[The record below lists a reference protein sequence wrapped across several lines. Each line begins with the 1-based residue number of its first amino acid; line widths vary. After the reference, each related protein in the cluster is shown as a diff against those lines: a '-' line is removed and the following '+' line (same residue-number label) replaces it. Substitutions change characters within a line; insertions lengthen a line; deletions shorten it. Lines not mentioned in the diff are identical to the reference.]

1 MRKSINHLYLIILI
15 SILSSV
21 APMGVDTYLP
31 SIPEIAKYFDVNIH
45 KVELSLSI
53 FLIGFAIGQ
62 IFGGPI
68 SDRYGR
74 RVGSIVGLLGYA
86 LFSFLIIF
94 SSSIYELWIYRF
106 LEAFFGGITVVNATA
121 AVRDRFSGQEAA
133 KVFSLIGMVRSLAPL
148 LAPVFGAAIIHFF
161 PWEGIF
167 VFLTIYALIVAFF
180 IYKDLPESFTYTK
193 QNIIESYKLVLTHKK
208 AMKAMLVLAISFGAF
223 FIIIAKT
230 SYIYIEYF
238 GIKTDYFPL
247 FFGINF
253 IILIAMINVN
263 VKLLKTYEAK
273 NIAKYAT
280 FIQFCVGIIFLL
292 IHKDMNLILTVII
305 IASYMSM
312 MAFIFGNCM
321 SLAIEHFSK
330 NAGVASGVIGVLQF
344 GLGALIS
351 SVALNFDNNGFFVIA
366 FSITILSII
375 SFFIIRSYLH
385 FLHWLKMG
393 CKIHNFRL
401 TEKT

>member
-74 RVGSIVGLLGYA
+74 RVGSIIGLLGYA

-94 SSSIYELWIYRF
+94 SASIYELWIYRF

-121 AVRDRFSGQEAA
+121 AVRDRFNGQEAA

-167 VFLTIYALIVAFF
+167 IFLTIYALIVAFF

-193 QNIIESYKLVLTHKK
+193 QNIVESYKLVLTHKK

-273 NIAKYAT
+273 IIAKYAT
-280 FIQFCVGIIFLL
+280 LIQFCVGIIFLL

-366 FSITILSII
+366 FSITFLSII
-375 SFFIIRSYLH
+375 SFLIIRSY
-385 FLHWLKMG
+385 K
-393 CKIHNFRL
+393 
-401 TEKT
+401 

>member
-21 APMGVDTYLP
+21 APMGIDTYLP

-208 AMKAMLVLAISFGAF
+208 AMKSMLVLAISFGAF

-253 IILIAMINVN
+253 IILIAMIKVN
-263 VKLLKTYEAK
+263 VTLLKTYQAK

-280 FIQFCVGIIFLL
+280 LIQFCVGIIFLL

-351 SVALNFDNNGFFVIA
+351 SVALNFEDNGFFVIA
-366 FSITILSII
+366 FSITFLSII
-375 SFFIIRSYLH
+375 SFLIIRSY
-385 FLHWLKMG
+385 K
-393 CKIHNFRL
+393 
-401 TEKT
+401 

>member
-121 AVRDRFSGQEAA
+121 AIRDRFSGQEAA

-351 SVALNFDNNGFFVIA
+351 SIALNFDNNGFFVIA
-366 FSITILSII
+366 FSITFLSII
-375 SFFIIRSYLH
+375 SFLIMRSY
-385 FLHWLKMG
+385 K
-393 CKIHNFRL
+393 
-401 TEKT
+401 

>member
-1 MRKSINHLYLIILI
+1 MKKSINHIYLIVLI

-31 SIPEIAKYFDVNIH
+31 SIPEIAKYFEVNIH
-45 KVELSLSI
+45 KVELSLAI
-53 FLIGFAIGQ
+53 FLIGFSMGQ

-74 RVGSIVGLLGYA
+74 RFGSIIGLLGYA

-94 SSSIYELWIYRF
+94 SSSIYELWVYRF
-106 LEAFFGGITVVNATA
+106 LEAFFGGITVVNAAA
-121 AVRDRFSGQEAA
+121 AVRDRFKGQEAA

-148 LAPVFGAAIIHFF
+148 LAPVIGAFIIHFF

-180 IYKDLPESFTYTK
+180 IYKDFPESFVYVK
-193 QNIIESYKLVLTHKK
+193 QGVFESYKIVLTHKM
-208 AMKAMLVLAISFGAF
+208 AMRAMLVLALSFGGF
-223 FIIIAKT
+223 FIIISKT
-230 SYIYIEYF
+230 SFIYIEYF
-238 GIKTDYFPL
+238 NISTDYFPL

-253 IILIAMINVN
+253 ILLILMINVN
-263 VKLLKTYEAK
+263 VALLKKHKALSIIKSAILFQT
-273 NIAKYAT
+273 IVGVI
-280 FIQFCVGIIFLL
+280 FIL
-292 IHKDMNLILTVII
+292 IHKDMNLFLTVLI

-330 NAGVASGVIGVLQF
+330 NAGVASGVLGVLQF
-344 GLGALIS
+344 GLGALVS
-351 SVALNFDNNGFFVIA
+351 SIALNFDDNGFFVIA
-366 FSITILSII
+366 FSITLISILNY
-375 SFFIIRSYLH
+375 FII
-385 FLHWLKMG
+385 
-393 CKIHNFRL
+393 
-401 TEKT
+401 KTYRA

>member
-74 RVGSIVGLLGYA
+74 RVGSIIGLLGYA

-167 VFLTIYALIVAFF
+167 IFLTIYALIVAFF

-280 FIQFCVGIIFLL
+280 LIQFCVGIIFLL

-366 FSITILSII
+366 FSITFLSII
-375 SFFIIRSYLH
+375 SFLIMRSY
-385 FLHWLKMG
+385 K
-393 CKIHNFRL
+393 
-401 TEKT
+401 

>member
-31 SIPEIAKYFDVNIH
+31 SIPEIAKYFGVNIH

-238 GIKTDYFPL
+238 GIKTDYFPI

-253 IILIAMINVN
+253 IILIAMIKVNVN
-263 VKLLKTYEAK
+263 LLKTYEAK

-280 FIQFCVGIIFLL
+280 LIQFCVGIIFLL

-366 FSITILSII
+366 FSITFLSII
-375 SFFIIRSYLH
+375 SFLIIRSY
-385 FLHWLKMG
+385 K
-393 CKIHNFRL
+393 
-401 TEKT
+401 

>member
-21 APMGVDTYLP
+21 APMGIDTYLP

-238 GIKTDYFPL
+238 GIKTDYFPI

-253 IILIAMINVN
+253 IILIAMIKVNVN
-263 VKLLKTYEAK
+263 LLKTYEAK

-280 FIQFCVGIIFLL
+280 LIQFCVGIIFLL

-366 FSITILSII
+366 FSITFLSII
-375 SFFIIRSYLH
+375 SFLIIRSY
-385 FLHWLKMG
+385 K
-393 CKIHNFRL
+393 
-401 TEKT
+401 

>member
-253 IILIAMINVN
+253 IILIAMIKVNVN
-263 VKLLKTYEAK
+263 LLKTYEAK

-280 FIQFCVGIIFLL
+280 LIQFCVGIIFLL

-366 FSITILSII
+366 FSITFLSII
-375 SFFIIRSYLH
+375 SFFIIRSY
-385 FLHWLKMG
+385 K
-393 CKIHNFRL
+393 
-401 TEKT
+401 

>member
-53 FLIGFAIGQ
+53 FLIGFAVGQ

-74 RVGSIVGLLGYA
+74 RIGSIVGLLGYA

-121 AVRDRFSGQEAA
+121 AVRDRFSGQESA

-161 PWEGIF
+161 PWEGVF
-167 VFLTIYALIVAFF
+167 VFLTIYALVVAFF

-230 SYIYIEYF
+230 SFIYIEYF

-253 IILIAMINVN
+253 IILIAMIKVNVN
-263 VKLLKTYEAK
+263 LLKTYEAK

-280 FIQFCVGIIFLL
+280 LIQSLIGIIFLL
-292 IHKDMNLILTVII
+292 IHKEITLISTVII

-330 NAGVASGVIGVLQF
+330 NAGIASGVIGVLQF
-344 GLGALIS
+344 GLGAIIS
-351 SVALNFDNNGFFVIA
+351 SIALNFDNNGFFVIA
-366 FSITILSII
+366 FSITFLSII
-375 SFFIIRSYLH
+375 SFLIIRSY
-385 FLHWLKMG
+385 K
-393 CKIHNFRL
+393 
-401 TEKT
+401 

>member
-167 VFLTIYALIVAFF
+167 VFLTIYALVVAFF

-280 FIQFCVGIIFLL
+280 LIQFCVGIIFLL

-344 GLGALIS
+344 GLGAIIS
-351 SVALNFDNNGFFVIA
+351 SIALNFDNNGFFVIA
-366 FSITILSII
+366 FSITFLSII
-375 SFFIIRSYLH
+375 SFLIMRSY
-385 FLHWLKMG
+385 K
-393 CKIHNFRL
+393 
-401 TEKT
+401 

>member
-31 SIPEIAKYFDVNIH
+31 SIPEITKYFDVNIH

-238 GIKTDYFPL
+238 GIKTDYFPI

-253 IILIAMINVN
+253 IILIAMIKVNVN
-263 VKLLKTYEAK
+263 LLKTYEAK

-280 FIQFCVGIIFLL
+280 LIQFCVGIIFLL

-366 FSITILSII
+366 FSITFLSII
-375 SFFIIRSYLH
+375 SFLIIRSY
-385 FLHWLKMG
+385 K
-393 CKIHNFRL
+393 
-401 TEKT
+401 

>member
-208 AMKAMLVLAISFGAF
+208 AMKSMLVLAISFGAF

-253 IILIAMINVN
+253 IILIAMIKVNVN
-263 VKLLKTYEAK
+263 LLKTYEAK

-280 FIQFCVGIIFLL
+280 LIQFCVGIIFLL

-351 SVALNFDNNGFFVIA
+351 SIALNFDNNGFFVIA
-366 FSITILSII
+366 FSITFLSII
-375 SFFIIRSYLH
+375 SFLIIRSY
-385 FLHWLKMG
+385 K
-393 CKIHNFRL
+393 
-401 TEKT
+401 

>member
-21 APMGVDTYLP
+21 APMGIDTYLP

-253 IILIAMINVN
+253 IILIAMIKVNVN
-263 VKLLKTYEAK
+263 LLKTYEAK

-280 FIQFCVGIIFLL
+280 LIQFCVGIIFLL

-366 FSITILSII
+366 FSITFLSII
-375 SFFIIRSYLH
+375 SFLIIRSY
-385 FLHWLKMG
+385 K
-393 CKIHNFRL
+393 
-401 TEKT
+401 

>member
-21 APMGVDTYLP
+21 APMGIDTYLP

-280 FIQFCVGIIFLL
+280 LIQFCVGIIFLL

-351 SVALNFDNNGFFVIA
+351 SIALNFDNNGFFVIA
-366 FSITILSII
+366 FSITFLSII
-375 SFFIIRSYLH
+375 SFLIMRSY
-385 FLHWLKMG
+385 K
-393 CKIHNFRL
+393 
-401 TEKT
+401 

>member
-121 AVRDRFSGQEAA
+121 AVRDRLSGQEAA

-280 FIQFCVGIIFLL
+280 LIQFCVGIIFLL

-344 GLGALIS
+344 GLGAIIS
-351 SVALNFDNNGFFVIA
+351 SIALNFDNNGFFVIA
-366 FSITILSII
+366 FSITFLSII
-375 SFFIIRSYLH
+375 SFLIIRSY
-385 FLHWLKMG
+385 K
-393 CKIHNFRL
+393 
-401 TEKT
+401 

>member
-21 APMGVDTYLP
+21 APMGIDTYLP

-263 VKLLKTYEAK
+263 VKLLKTYKAK

-280 FIQFCVGIIFLL
+280 LIQFCVGIIFLL

-366 FSITILSII
+366 FSITFLSII
-375 SFFIIRSYLH
+375 SFLIIRSY
-385 FLHWLKMG
+385 K
-393 CKIHNFRL
+393 
-401 TEKT
+401 

>member
-253 IILIAMINVN
+253 IILIAMIKVNVN
-263 VKLLKTYEAK
+263 LLKTYEAK

-280 FIQFCVGIIFLL
+280 LIQFCVGIIFLL

-351 SVALNFDNNGFFVIA
+351 SVALNFENNGFFVIA
-366 FSITILSII
+366 FSITFLSII
-375 SFFIIRSYLH
+375 SFLIIRSY
-385 FLHWLKMG
+385 K
-393 CKIHNFRL
+393 
-401 TEKT
+401 

>member
-74 RVGSIVGLLGYA
+74 KFGSIVGLLGYA

-167 VFLTIYALIVAFF
+167 IFLTIYALIVAFF

-193 QNIIESYKLVLTHKK
+193 QNIIESYKLVLTHRK

-351 SVALNFDNNGFFVIA
+351 SIALNFDNNGFFVIA
-366 FSITILSII
+366 FSITFLSII
-375 SFFIIRSYLH
+375 SFLIIRSY
-385 FLHWLKMG
+385 K
-393 CKIHNFRL
+393 
-401 TEKT
+401 

>member
-280 FIQFCVGIIFLL
+280 LIQFCVGIIFLL

-351 SVALNFDNNGFFVIA
+351 SIALNFDNNGFFVIA
-366 FSITILSII
+366 FSITFLSII
-375 SFFIIRSYLH
+375 SFLIIRSY
-385 FLHWLKMG
+385 K
-393 CKIHNFRL
+393 
-401 TEKT
+401 

>member
-21 APMGVDTYLP
+21 APMGIDTYLP

-86 LFSFLIIF
+86 LFSLLIIF

-263 VKLLKTYEAK
+263 VKLLKTYQAK

-280 FIQFCVGIIFLL
+280 LIQFCVGIIFLL

-344 GLGALIS
+344 GLGAIIS
-351 SVALNFDNNGFFVIA
+351 SIALNFDNNGFFVIA
-366 FSITILSII
+366 FSITFLSII
-375 SFFIIRSYLH
+375 SFLIMRSY
-385 FLHWLKMG
+385 K
-393 CKIHNFRL
+393 
-401 TEKT
+401 